1 MKALIDLHTHTL
13 VSGHAYS
20 TIKENVKAAKLAGLK
35 YIGLSEHAPNMP
47 ASPHAY
53 YFQNVHV
60 IPKEIDGVRVI
71 QGIEAN
77 ILDYDGNI
85 DVTPDMVVHMNYM
98 LVSLHPPCIT
108 AGTKEENTNAVIKA
122 MDHEKVKI
130 VAHLDD
136 SRYPVDYEKVV
147 KAAKEK
153 NIAFEVNNS
162 SLKPNTF
169 REGAWDNVKVL
180 LKYCKEYGVNIIMG
194 SDAHICYDVGK
205 VLGCGGHMSFLLR
218 TSSGKFNLEN
228 GITLEEL
235 KEYNDNNTLDKY
247 LYDIDY
253 VLTNFNKIKIHE
265 NAEKYYING
274 GIIDE
279 RRFIEKDFNENDEF
293 VRVYSSKEF
302 IGIGKIIRKNNTISV
317 KSDKL
322 FIV

>member
-20 TIKENVKAAKLAGLK
+20 TIKENVEAARLAGLK
-35 YIGLSEHAPNMP
+35 YIGLSEHAPDMP

-60 IPKEIDGVRVI
+60 IPKEINGVRVI

-153 NIAFEVNNS
+153 NIVFEVNNS

-169 REGAWDNVKVL
+169 REGAWENVKEL
-180 LKYCKEYGVNIIMG
+180 LKYCKEYDVSVIMG
-194 SDAHICYDVGK
+194 SDAHICYDVGN
-205 VLGCGGHMSFLLR
+205 F
-218 TSSGKFNLEN
+218 
-228 GITLEEL
+228 
-235 KEYNDNNTLDKY
+235 EY
-247 LYDIDY
+247 
-253 VLTNFNKIKIHE
+253 
-265 NAEKYYING
+265 AEKIIADNDFPKELVINY
-274 GIIDE
+274 DE
-279 RRFIEKDFNENDEF
+279 DKILEF
-293 VRVYSSKEF
+293 LNIK
-302 IGIGKIIRKNNTISV
+302 
-317 KSDKL
+317 
-322 FIV
+322 

>member
-147 KAAKEK
+147 KAAKEYHTLL
-153 NIAFEVNNS
+153 ELNNNALRS
-162 SLKPNTF
+162 SSRL
-169 REGAWDNVKVL
+169 NVAQNQETLMKL
-180 LKYCKEYGVNIIMG
+180 SMKYDVPMICG
-194 SDAHICYDVGK
+194 SDAHYMNDIANYTCIEPIIKKVNFPDKLIINYDTK
-205 VLGCGGHMSFLLR
+205 
-218 TSSGKFNLEN
+218 KFE
-228 GITLEEL
+228 
-235 KEYNDNNTLDKY
+235 
-247 LYDIDY
+247 DY
-253 VLTNFNKIKIHE
+253 INE
-265 NAEKYYING
+265 NA
-274 GIIDE
+274 
-279 RRFIEKDFNENDEF
+279 
-293 VRVYSSKEF
+293 
-302 IGIGKIIRKNNTISV
+302 KNR
-317 KSDKL
+317 L
-322 FIV
+322 YH

>member
-20 TIKENVKAAKLAGLK
+20 TIKENVEAAKLAGLK

-60 IPKEIDGVRVI
+60 IPKEIDGVKII

-85 DVTPDMVVHMNYM
+85 DVTPDMIVHMNYM
-98 LVSLHPPCIT
+98 LVSLHPTFMTPVSN
-108 AGTKEENTNAVIKA
+108 EENTNAVIKA

-136 SRYPVDYEKVV
+136 SRYAVDYEKVV

-153 NIAFEVNNS
+153 GIVFEINNS

-169 REGAWDNVKVL
+169 REGAWNNVKEL
-180 LKYCKEYGVNIIMG
+180 LKYCKKYDVNVIMG
-194 SDAHICYDVGK
+194 SDAHICYDVGNFTYSEK
-205 VLGCGGHMSFLLR
+205 IIQDNDFP
-218 TSSGKFNLEN
+218 K
-228 GITLEEL
+228 EL
-235 KEYNDNNTLDKY
+235 VINYSED
-247 LYDIDY
+247 
-253 VLTNFNKIKIHE
+253 KIKELLNI
-265 NAEKYYING
+265 
-274 GIIDE
+274 
-279 RRFIEKDFNENDEF
+279 
-293 VRVYSSKEF
+293 
-302 IGIGKIIRKNNTISV
+302 
-317 KSDKL
+317 
-322 FIV
+322 

>member
-20 TIKENVKAAKLAGLK
+20 TIKENVEAAKLAGLK

-194 SDAHICYDVGK
+194 SDAHICYDVGN
-205 VLGCGGHMSFLLR
+205 F
-218 TSSGKFNLEN
+218 
-228 GITLEEL
+228 
-235 KEYNDNNTLDKY
+235 EY
-247 LYDIDY
+247 
-253 VLTNFNKIKIHE
+253 
-265 NAEKYYING
+265 AEK
-274 GIIDE
+274 II
-279 RRFIEKDFNENDEF
+279 
-293 VRVYSSKEF
+293 
-302 IGIGKIIRKNNTISV
+302 
-317 KSDKL
+317 
-322 FIV
+322 